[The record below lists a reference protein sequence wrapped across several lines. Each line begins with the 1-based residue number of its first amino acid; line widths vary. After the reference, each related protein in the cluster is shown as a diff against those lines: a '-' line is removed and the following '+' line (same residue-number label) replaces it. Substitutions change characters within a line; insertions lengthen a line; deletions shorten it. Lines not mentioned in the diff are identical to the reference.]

1 MNPLLDKLQEL
12 LATGIPVGF
21 CPWLDGEGML
31 WGRIIEVTE
40 TSFRVQ
46 QLDVFG
52 QNEDVEE
59 YQLSETLYFDVDPVY
74 AERLAQLRNF
84 NPTFPEETDPVSG
97 TEEVS
102 VVFTKAFKSG
112 EVIRITIP
120 GTSDLDVTVGQI
132 GFGWAEVTYYNDL
145 MIPKGSQWVKID
157 QVEEVTWR
165 NGRAEADT
173 FLLSLSN

>member
-1 MNPLLDKLQEL
+1 MDKLHEL
-12 LATGIPVGF
+12 ILSGTPVGF

-31 WGRIIEVTE
+31 WGRVLDVTD
-40 TSFRVQ
+40 TTFRVQ

-52 QNEDVEE
+52 QNEDIEE
-59 YQLSETLYFDVDPVY
+59 YDLTETLYFDVDPVY

-84 NPTFPEETDPVSG
+84 NPTFPEETEPVMDG
-97 TEEVS
+97 DEIND
-102 VVFTKAFKSG
+102 VFTRAFKSG

-120 GTSDLDVTVGQI
+120 GTSDLDVTVGQM

-145 MIPKGSQWVKID
+145 MHPKGSQWVKID
-157 QVEEVTWR
+157 QIDEVTWR

-173 FLLSLSN
+173 FLLALTNQRL

>member
-1 MNPLLDKLQEL
+1 M
-12 LATGIPVGF
+12 
-21 CPWLDGEGML
+21 
-31 WGRIIEVTE
+31 
-40 TSFRVQ
+40 
-46 QLDVFG
+46 
-52 QNEDVEE
+52 
-59 YQLSETLYFDVDPVY
+59 
-74 AERLAQLRNF
+74 NF
-84 NPTFPEETDPVSG
+84 NPTFPEDTDPVSDSD
-97 TEEVS
+97 EIA

-157 QVEEVTWR
+157 QVEEVIWR

-173 FLLSLSN
+173 FLLNLGQ

>member
-12 LATGIPVGF
+12 VATGTPVGF

-31 WGRIIEVTE
+31 WGRILDVTD
-40 TSFRVQ
+40 TKFRVQ

-52 QNEDVEE
+52 QDEDVEE
-59 YQLSETLYFDVDPVY
+59 YELSATLYFDVDPVY
-74 AERLAQLRNF
+74 AERLALLVNF
-84 NPTFPEETDPVSG
+84 NPTFPEDTDPVSDSD
-97 TEEVS
+97 EIA

-157 QVEEVTWR
+157 QVEEVIWR

-173 FLLSLSN
+173 FLLNLGQ